1 MSIKKYT
8 NFINI
13 DSNIENV
20 GHFIESDDLF
30 IISKNEIE
38 ETEFGQSQ
46 HDVMEVSV
54 YDINNNLLPQKS
66 GNNVAYIKTT
76 NIQTYLYNITNANGI
91 KEFAIDIEK
100 LLSDLGFTNG
110 ILKVNINFVRNKV
123 GTENES
129 TRVWI
134 QEVSPSRQEIR
145 ILPLK
150 TKDNNVNIINNNQ
163 FKNLQNLNKDFI
175 FYKNAILDS
184 LNSFENNFLS
194 KIDDELVNKFGNDFF
209 ITLKTDFGLNNF
221 DNIKSKIFN
230 DLKQSI
236 TYYLTNKYYNLE
248 ESNFGAASFNR
259 FDDYEVYDFN
269 IITNEIQNILNTA
282 ININLQSL
290 KRRDVN
296 IDGLPKEFAIAELQ
310 KEIQNNLDSFNT
322 FTEKKR
328 NTYSPDGTSNVF
340 NDVNTGFVEPTY
352 PIKGTF
358 IRKICKGYDQYDV
371 LADGNGGI
379 YEELVQSNSPD
390 CGYTPSYPLPDNNG
404 RGSGGGGNG
413 GGNSGIMQGD
423 PAMAGRYN
431 NSQVD
436 KPLYQNYQK

>member
-8 NFINI
+8 NFTGIN
-13 DSNIENV
+13 SNTENV
-20 GHFIESDDLF
+20 GHFIESNDLF

-38 ETEFGQSQ
+38 ETEFGISK

-54 YDINNNLLPQKS
+54 YDINNNLLPQQS

-76 NIQTYLYNITNANGI
+76 NIQTYLYNITNKSGV

-134 QEVSPSRQEIR
+134 QEISPSRQEIR

-150 TKDNNVNIINNNQ
+150 TKDNSVNIINNSQ
-163 FKNLQNLNKDFI
+163 FQNLQNLNKDF
-175 FYKNAILDS
+175 FLYKNTILDS

-221 DNIKSKIFN
+221 DVIKNKIFN
-230 DLKQSI
+230 DFKQSV

-269 IITNEIQNILNTA
+269 TITTEIQNILNSA

-296 IDGLPKEFAIAELQ
+296 IDELPKEFSIIELQ
-310 KEIQNNLDSFNT
+310 KQIQNNLDSFDTNI
-322 FTEKKR
+322 EIKR
-328 NTYSPDGTSNVF
+328 NVYSPDGTIATF
-340 NDVNTGFVEPTY
+340 NDVTSSFVEPSY
-352 PIKGTF
+352 PKKGTL
-358 IRKICKGYDQYDV
+358 ISTYCSGYDQYGTY
-371 LADGNGGI
+371 ADGNGGT
-379 YEELVQSNSPD
+379 YNELIETNSLT
-390 CGYTPSYPLPDNNG
+390 CGYITPSTG
-404 RGSGGGGNG
+404 GGTSSGGGGGDSHTYNPTMPGNFNNG
-413 GGNSGIMQGD
+413 
-423 PAMAGRYN
+423 
-431 NSQVD
+431 QVD
-436 KPLYQNYQK
+436 NRLQDKEYR

>member
-110 ILKVNINFVRNKV
+110 ILKVNINFVRNKI

-150 TKDNNVNIINNNQ
+150 TKDNSINVINNNQ
-163 FKNLQNLNKDFI
+163 FQNLQNLNKDFL
-175 FYKNAILDS
+175 FYKNIILDS

-221 DNIKSKIFN
+221 DNIKSKIFS
-230 DLKQSI
+230 DFKQSI

-248 ESNFGAASFNR
+248 ESNFGVASFNR
-259 FDDYEVYDFN
+259 FDDYEIYDFN

-296 IDGLPKEFAIAELQ
+296 IDELPKEFSIIELQ
-310 KEIQNNLDSFNT
+310 KQIQNNLDSFNT
-322 FTEKKR
+322 NIEIKR
-328 NTYSPDGTSNVF
+328 NVYSPDGTIATF
-340 NDVNTGFVEPTY
+340 NDVISYPT
-352 PIKGTF
+352 KGTLVNTF
-358 IRKICKGYDQYDV
+358 CKGYDRYGNY
-371 LADGNGGI
+371 ADGNGGT
-379 YEELVQSNSPD
+379 YEELIETNSLT
-390 CGYTPSYPLPDNNG
+390 CGYIVPE
-404 RGSGGGGNG
+404 SGGGTG
-413 GGNSGIMQGD
+413 GGGIGGGGTGGGGGG
-423 PAMAGRYN
+423 GRREIGNDNILADDYRMDN
-431 NSQVD
+431 
-436 KPLYQNYQK
+436 QK

>member
-8 NFINI
+8 NFTSLN
-13 DSNIENV
+13 SNTENT
-20 GHFIESDDLF
+20 GQFIESNDLF

-38 ETEFGQSQ
+38 ETEFGKSQ

-54 YDINNNLLPQKS
+54 YDINNNLLPQQS

-76 NIQTYLYNITNANGI
+76 NIQTYLYNITNATGI

-150 TKDNNVNIINNNQ
+150 TKDNSINVINNNQ
-163 FKNLQNLNKDFI
+163 FQNLQNLNKDFL
-175 FYKNAILDS
+175 FYKNIILDS

-194 KIDDELVNKFGNDFF
+194 KINDELVNKFGNDFF

-221 DNIKSKIFN
+221 DNVKSKIFS
-230 DLKQSI
+230 DFKQSI

-296 IDGLPKEFAIAELQ
+296 IEELPKEFSIIELQ
-310 KEIQNNLDSFNT
+310 KQIQNNLDSFDTNI
-322 FTEKKR
+322 EIKR
-328 NTYSPDGTSNVF
+328 NVYSPDGTIATF
-340 NDVNTGFVEPTY
+340 NDVISYPT
-352 PIKGTF
+352 KGTLVNTF
-358 IRKICKGYDQYDV
+358 CKGYDRYGNY
-371 LADGNGGI
+371 ADGNGGT
-379 YEELVQSNSPD
+379 YEELIEINSLT
-390 CGYTPSYPLPDNNG
+390 CGYIVPE
-404 RGSGGGGNG
+404 SGGGTGDG
-413 GGNSGIMQGD
+413 GGGGTGGGGGG
-423 PAMAGRYN
+423 GRREIDNDNILADDYRMDN
-431 NSQVD
+431 
-436 KPLYQNYQK
+436 QK

>member
-8 NFINI
+8 NFTSIN
-13 DSNIENV
+13 SNTDNV
-20 GHFIESDDLF
+20 GQFIEANDLF
-30 IISKNEIE
+30 IVSKNEIE
-38 ETEFGQSQ
+38 ETEFGKSQ

-54 YDINNNLLPQKS
+54 YDINNNLLPQQS

-76 NIQTYLYNITNANGI
+76 NIQTYLYNITNATGI
-91 KEFAIDIEK
+91 KEFAIDIEN

-110 ILKVNINFVRNKV
+110 ILKVNINFVRNKI

-150 TKDNNVNIINNNQ
+150 TKDNSINVINNNQ
-163 FKNLQNLNKDFI
+163 FQNLQNLNKDFL
-175 FYKNAILDS
+175 FYKNIILDS

-221 DNIKSKIFN
+221 DNIKSKIFS
-230 DLKQSI
+230 DFKQSI

-248 ESNFGAASFNR
+248 ESNFGVASFNR
-259 FDDYEVYDFN
+259 FDDYEIYDFN

-296 IDGLPKEFAIAELQ
+296 IDELPKEFSIIELQ
-310 KEIQNNLDSFNT
+310 KQIQNNLDSFNT
-322 FTEKKR
+322 NIEIKR
-328 NTYSPDGTSNVF
+328 NVYSPDGTIATF
-340 NDVNTGFVEPTY
+340 NDVISYPT
-352 PIKGTF
+352 KGTLVNTF
-358 IRKICKGYDQYDV
+358 CKGYDRYGNY
-371 LADGNGGI
+371 ADGNGGT
-379 YEELVQSNSPD
+379 YEELIETNSLT
-390 CGYTPSYPLPDNNG
+390 CGYIVPE
-404 RGSGGGGNG
+404 SGGGTG
-413 GGNSGIMQGD
+413 GGGIGGGGTGGGGGG
-423 PAMAGRYN
+423 GRREIGNDNILADDYRMDN
-431 NSQVD
+431 
-436 KPLYQNYQK
+436 QK

>member
-8 NFINI
+8 NFTNIN
-13 DSNIENV
+13 SNTENV
-20 GHFIESDDLF
+20 GHFIESNDLF

-38 ETEFGQSQ
+38 ETEFGMSK

-54 YDINNNLLPQKS
+54 YDINNNLLPQQS
-66 GNNVAYIKTT
+66 GNNVAYIKT
-76 NIQTYLYNITNANGI
+76 NDIQTYLYNITNVSGI

-134 QEVSPSRQEIR
+134 QEISPSRQEIR

-150 TKDNNVNIINNNQ
+150 TKDNSVNIINNSQ
-163 FKNLQNLNKDFI
+163 FQNLQNLNKDFFI
-175 FYKNAILDS
+175 YKNTILDS

-221 DNIKSKIFN
+221 DVIKNKIFN
-230 DLKQSI
+230 DFKQSV

-269 IITNEIQNILNTA
+269 TITTEIQNILNSA

-290 KRRDVN
+290 KRRDIN
-296 IDGLPKEFAIAELQ
+296 IDELPKEFSIIELQ
-310 KEIQNNLDSFNT
+310 KQIQNNLNSFDTNI
-322 FTEKKR
+322 EIKK
-328 NTYSPDGTSNVF
+328 NVYSPDGTIAIF
-340 NDVNTGFVEPTY
+340 NDVTSSFVEPSY
-352 PIKGTF
+352 SKKGTL
-358 IRKICKGYDQYDV
+358 ISTYCNGYDQYGTY
-371 LADGNGGI
+371 ADGNGGT
-379 YEELVQSNSPD
+379 YNELIETNSLT
-390 CGYTPSYPLPDNNG
+390 CGYITPPPNSG
-404 RGSGGGGNG
+404 GAGGSGGGGGHTYNPT
-413 GGNSGIMQGD
+413 MPGD
-423 PAMAGRYN
+423 FN
-431 NSQVD
+431 NVQVD
-436 KPLYQNYQK
+436 NRLQDKEYR

>member
-8 NFINI
+8 NFTSIN
-13 DSNIENV
+13 SNTENV
-20 GHFIESDDLF
+20 GQFIEANDLF
-30 IISKNEIE
+30 IVSKNEIE
-38 ETEFGQSQ
+38 ETEFGKSQ

-54 YDINNNLLPQKS
+54 YDINNNLLPQQS

-76 NIQTYLYNITNANGI
+76 NIQTYLYNITNATGI

-150 TKDNNVNIINNNQ
+150 TKDNNINVINNNQ
-163 FKNLQNLNKDFI
+163 FQNLQNLNKDFL
-175 FYKNAILDS
+175 FYKNAILNS

-221 DNIKSKIFN
+221 DNIKSKIFS
-230 DLKQSI
+230 DFKQSI

-296 IDGLPKEFAIAELQ
+296 IEELPKEFSIIELQ
-310 KEIQNNLDSFNT
+310 KQIQNNLDSFDTNI
-322 FTEKKR
+322 EIKR
-328 NTYSPDGTSNVF
+328 NVYSPDGTIATF
-340 NDVNTGFVEPTY
+340 NDVISYPT
-352 PIKGTF
+352 KGTLVNTV
-358 IRKICKGYDQYDV
+358 CKGYDRYGNY
-371 LADGNGGI
+371 ADGNGGT
-379 YEELVQSNSPD
+379 YEELIETNSLT
-390 CGYTPSYPLPDNNG
+390 CGYIVPDS
-404 RGSGGGGNG
+404 SGGGTG
-413 GGNSGIMQGD
+413 GGGTGGGGTGGGGGG
-423 PAMAGRYN
+423 GRREIGNDNILADGYRMDN
-431 NSQVD
+431 
-436 KPLYQNYQK
+436 QK